1 MTSKKILQELSG
13 HAKQAKCYNSNFL
26 EEKSRIIGFFSL
38 YFSECHPCQV
48 LNILEGQA
56 GDGKIEFSQ
65 FKVKVIFTV
74 GSILYIQTFKVVKI
88 HSAIKGSY

>member
-1 MTSKKILQELSG
+1 MQNSK
-13 HAKQAKCYNSNFL
+13 FL
-26 EEKSRIIGFFSL
+26 EEKSRRIGFFF

-74 GSILYIQTFKVVKI
+74 GSIFMIYKI
-88 HSAIKGSY
+88 